1 MLGQIQALDLQIDK
15 LSEQIQ
21 EIRHSF
27 QTNSIEEDVVEDV
40 CLDEVE
46 ANKAALEVMRN
57 FCVESM
63 LDLDPEGEA

>member
-1 MLGQIQALDLQIDK
+1 MLGQIQALDIQIDR
-15 LSEQIQ
+15 LSAQIR
-21 EIRHSF
+21 EIRSTF
-27 QTNSIEEDVVEDV
+27 QNNSLEEDIAEEV